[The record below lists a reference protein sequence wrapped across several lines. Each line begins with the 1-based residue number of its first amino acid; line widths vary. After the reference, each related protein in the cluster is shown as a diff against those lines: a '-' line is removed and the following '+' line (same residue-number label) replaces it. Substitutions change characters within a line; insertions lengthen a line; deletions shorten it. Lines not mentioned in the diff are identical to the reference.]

1 MATLTRT
8 QIDLLGKVISGSGPH
23 PASENALAF
32 RASNEDALDDLD
44 ELERL
49 GLLTRANNR
58 YFLSITG
65 LDASRARNS
74 AAAQHHYFCTH
85 LFGVLRT
92 LYKNEPG
99 QTFSIDQLAK
109 AADFPITRVRRGLS
123 YLTQLPIWSGYNGP
137 LDAIA
142 GITPS
147 EGILRFQ
154 DLDEAV
160 ASVLRSRNEGY
171 AEPREKQQKFG
182 ILDSPTLLTTDL
194 AKPGGILGRA
204 VLYLDLDDFKKINTA
219 LTEVA
224 VDKLILP
231 PVHKLLAQSVTHV
244 GSAYGEGGDEF
255 TILLP
260 NVSKGMALQLG
271 REILARISALR
282 FEEAATSTHLTVS
295 IGIAHAAGTEDGLAL
310 RERAN
315 IAKNHAKEKGKN
327 QLSLWS
333 AEAVLFMKAANLNR

>member
-32 RASNEDALDDLD
+32 RASNEGALEDLD
-44 ELERL
+44 VLERL
-49 GLLTRANNR
+49 GLLTRANNK
-58 YFLSITG
+58 YLLSITG
-65 LDASRARNS
+65 LDAVRASNS
-74 AAAQHHYFCTH
+74 GAAQLYYFCTH

-92 LYKNEPG
+92 LYKNAAG
-99 QTFSIDQLAK
+99 QTFNVDQVAK
-109 AADFPITRVRRGLS
+109 AADFPARRVQRGLS

-147 EGILRFQ
+147 EGILRFK

-171 AEPREKQQKFG
+171 IELREKQQKFG
-182 ILDSPTLLTTDL
+182 VLDSPTLLTTDL
-194 AKPGGILGRA
+194 EIPGGIFGRA

-224 VDKLILP
+224 VDKFILP
-231 PVHKLLAQSVTHV
+231 SVHRLLAECADHL

-260 NVSKGMALQLG
+260 NASEGMAVEVG
-271 REILARISALR
+271 REVLAKISALR
-282 FEEAATSTHLTVS
+282 FEGVASATQLTVS
-295 IGIAHAAGTEDGLAL
+295 IGIAHAPASQDGSAL

-315 IAKNHAKEKGKN
+315 IAKNHAKLNGKN
-327 QLSLWS
+327 RLSLWGAAGCS
-333 AEAVLFMKAANLNR
+333 VL